1 MVDVSA
7 KPATERVAVARGVVR
22 MGPATLALVRQN
34 RAKKGD
40 VLTVAQ
46 VAGVMAAKRTA
57 ELIPLAHP
65 VSLTDV
71 QVTLTLRSRPA
82 RVAIEATARTVG
94 PTGVEMEAMA
104 AVTAAALTVYD
115 MCKAVDRAMT
125 IDRIRLVRKSGG
137 RSGTYNRRER
147 GQ

>member
-1 MVDVSA
+1 
-7 KPATERVAVARGVVR
+7 